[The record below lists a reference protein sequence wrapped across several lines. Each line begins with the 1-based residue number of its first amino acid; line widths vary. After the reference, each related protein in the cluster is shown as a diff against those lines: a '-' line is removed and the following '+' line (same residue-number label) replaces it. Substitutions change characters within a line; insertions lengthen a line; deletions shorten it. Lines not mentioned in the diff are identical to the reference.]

1 MMDSVPMPLLFL
13 ASVLLVLVSVDAGY
27 RLGRWRHRIA
37 VEEKESAASP
47 LGGATLALLG
57 FVLAFTFSLASS
69 RFDDRRR
76 AVVDDANAIG
86 TAWLRTDFL
95 PAAER
100 ERSRDLYR
108 RYVALRIGGE
118 SQPDVATVVR
128 DSEQIQVS
136 LWTIA
141 ADALNAQPT
150 SQGLGRYVESLN
162 AMIDMHSVRVLVAV
176 NSRIPPAIW
185 IGLYLLT
192 ACAMGAIGYSAGL
205 TGTARTPAVLPLALA
220 FSLVLWLIADLDRPQ
235 SGLLRVDQSALQA
248 LRDSMGPAAK
258 G

>member
-1 MMDSVPMPLLFL
+1 MFDTVPLWALFV
-13 ASVLLVLVSVDAGY
+13 ASVLLVLFSVEVGF
-27 RLGRWRHRIA
+27 RLGTWRHRVA
-37 VEEKESAASP
+37 VEEKEAAASP

-76 AVVDDANAIG
+76 AVVDEANAIG

-95 PAAER
+95 PEQER
-100 ERSRDLYR
+100 ATSRTLYR
-108 RYVALRIGGE
+108 AYADLRIGGA
-118 SQPDVATVVR
+118 SPTDVAAVIR
-128 DSEQIQVS
+128 DSERIQGQ
-136 LWTIA
+136 LWSIA
-141 ADALNAQPT
+141 AGALNAQPA

-162 AMIDMHSVRVLVAV
+162 AMIDMHSVRVLVAA
-176 NSRIPPAIW
+176 NSRIPQAIW

-235 SGLLRVDQSALQA
+235 SGMLRVDQTALQS
-248 LRDSMGPAAK
+248 LRDSMGPGPAR
-258 G
+258 